1 MDFDNNI
8 EQFYSTL
15 LSEHT
20 RILGE
25 LKNNT
30 EKFAENEKMHTLV
43 SSLMKD
49 ILKIKNY
56 KQKLKLKMNE

>member
-15 LSEHT
+15 LNEHT
-20 RILGE
+20 RLLGE

-30 EKFAENEKMHTLV
+30 EKFAETLQMHTLV
-43 SSLMKD
+43 STLMKD
-49 ILKIKNY
+49 ILKIKNF

>member
-1 MDFDNNI
+1 MEFDNNI

-20 RILGE
+20 RLLGE

-30 EKFAENEKMHTLV
+30 EKFAETLQMHTLV
-43 SSLMKD
+43 STIMKD
-49 ILKIKNY
+49 ILKIKNF